1 MKNQIKN
8 RLIVLG
14 TIILCLATSTSF
26 AQNFRIT
33 VQSDQQQPVSYAS
46 ISINGRA
53 AAITDANG
61 VGSIPL
67 SRLSL
72 GDTIAVTYIG
82 TIKETAIFNET
93 MRRNR
98 SCVLTLKEL
107 YVDLEPVTIQVN
119 VEDIFLKY
127 TKFRWV
133 TPARYPSLVVQGN
146 FKYTLGSDASFEQP
160 LVAEG
165 IFSAKNGVDDRKA
178 NGSPFAK
185 SDYFRFPADI
195 LTISDTTIVPTLLRD
210 INYALFKSNTWLQAL
225 QYKSIRDNL
234 NTRYGFLGIHDGCR
248 LFRLSLVSLDGYT
261 AQFLLFVDTETKN
274 IRRMEIRT
282 LSAPDER
289 FEQAENPVEN
299 VDFVV
304 ECEESKGPR
313 KNSATSTFTYNI
325 KVKIEVSRGD
335 MRFSEIELNDMTIR
349 FRDQSPLLDNR

>member
-46 ISINGRA
+46 ISVNGRA

-119 VEDIFLKY
+119 VEDIFLKI
-127 TKFRWV
+127 
-133 TPARYPSLVVQGN
+133 PSFAGLPRP
-146 FKYTLGSDASFEQP
+146 DIP
-160 LVAEG
+160 L
-165 IFSAKNGVDDRKA
+165 
-178 NGSPFAK
+178 
-185 SDYFRFPADI
+185 
-195 LTISDTTIVPTLLRD
+195 
-210 INYALFKSNTWLQAL
+210 
-225 QYKSIRDNL
+225 
-234 NTRYGFLGIHDGCR
+234 
-248 LFRLSLVSLDGYT
+248 
-261 AQFLLFVDTETKN
+261 
-274 IRRMEIRT
+274 
-282 LSAPDER
+282 
-289 FEQAENPVEN
+289 
-299 VDFVV
+299 
-304 ECEESKGPR
+304 
-313 KNSATSTFTYNI
+313 
-325 KVKIEVSRGD
+325 
-335 MRFSEIELNDMTIR
+335 
-349 FRDQSPLLDNR
+349 